1 MSDEYLDIPADAPYV
16 VSITGEGDDY
26 DVAVIIPA
34 LIDDEDCMTYNP
46 MQKSYIER
54 FDNSKRILTKQTRYN
69 QRGAYVR

>member
-1 MSDEYLDIPADAPYV
+1 MAEQILKTEYSDV
-16 VSITGEGDDY
+16 
-26 DVAVIIPA
+26 
-34 LIDDEDCMTYNP
+34 